1 MKNALTYK
9 VAFGCIIAFFS
20 CSLYAQSPKISKDM
34 RSDIL
39 EANKRANNYQELVN
53 LGYTERE
60 IYQDLGNANFLSQ
73 NYETAVFWYK
83 KLIALSDDGVLSSG
97 YSERYQ
103 YALKKSSG
111 SKIASI
117 DDNKN
122 WLAQIQAEYKV
133 DDNTTEYTL
142 AQTKI
147 DKNYP
152 LKKVSGT
159 PNESISD
166 LTQRVLEGE
175 HDLVVLDDK
184 NLNYKNA
191 YKTPISVTADG
202 KTAYFSKASYIQPK
216 YGVFSKK
223 QLVHKIYRA
232 EKVNGQWKNIRELAL
247 CPKYFS
253 SIHPTVTNDGKRL
266 FFASNMPGTFGKYDI
281 YVSSINKDG
290 TVGVAKNLGTKVNT
304 KKNDLYPNLAGGT
317 TLFYA
322 SEGHEGYGGL
332 DVFMV
337 QVFNKKVGWSVN
349 LGSPINSD
357 DDDFTISLT
366 GNGMGYVM
374 SNRGDSAETVQQVAF
389 TYAKPKRDQQEEN
402 ESYNF
407 AEVFSSDVRA
417 NFASS
422 VFDDDE

>member
-1 MKNALTYK
+1 
-9 VAFGCIIAFFS
+9 
-20 CSLYAQSPKISKDM
+20 M
-34 RSDIL
+34 RMDIL
-39 EANKRANNYQELVN
+39 EATKRANNYQELVN

-60 IYQDLGNANFLSQ
+60 IYEDLGNANFLSQ

-83 KLIALSDDGVLSSG
+83 KLIALSDDGVLTSG

-103 YALKKSSG
+103 YALKKTSG
-111 SKIASI
+111 AMTASI

-133 DDNTTEYTL
+133 NDNSTEYTL
-142 AQTKI
+142 AQNQI
-147 DKNYP
+147 DKNYA
-152 LKKVSGT
+152 LKNVSAT
-159 PNESISD
+159 HDESISD

-202 KTAYFSKASYIQPK
+202 NTAYFSKASYIQPK

-232 EKVNGQWKNIRELAL
+232 EKVNGQWKNIQELAL
-247 CPKYFS
+247 SPKYFS
-253 SIHPTVTNDGKRL
+253 SIHPTVTSDGKRL

-290 TVGVAKNLGTKVNT
+290 TMGVAKNLGTKVNT

-322 SEGHEGYGGL
+322 SEGHKGYGGL

-374 SNRGDSAETVQQVAF
+374 SNRGDSAETAQQVAF
-389 TYAKPKRDQQEEN
+389 TYSKPKRDQQEEN

-407 AEVFSSDVRA
+407 AEVFSNDVKV